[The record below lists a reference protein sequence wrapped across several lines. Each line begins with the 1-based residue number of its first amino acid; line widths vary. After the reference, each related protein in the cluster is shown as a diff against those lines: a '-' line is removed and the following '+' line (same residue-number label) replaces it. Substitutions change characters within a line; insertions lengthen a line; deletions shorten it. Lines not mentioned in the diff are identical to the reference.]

1 MIIFFII
8 FLKLLLE
15 KNIRMDEY
23 IEKMNDDS
31 ESINTNNDF
40 FYDPKSVIPNTL
52 IYFITCDYC
61 RGIIFEPIECISC
74 GKKFCEKH
82 LINDF
87 KDCCSSPKFIKSK
100 LLEEGL
106 SKGKFR
112 CQLDNEG
119 NLLLSHNQL
128 ENHYIE
134 CKKLEEIKK
143 ENNINA
149 NNLDDD
155 LQSEIKRL
163 HNSTSSQEIDKKFLG
178 EQQITLEEL
187 KKKNNNDTNINYTF
201 KKYHKDPLY
210 LKTDRN
216 RNWKCNQCNLNYEKK
231 SIYRFRCDKCD
242 YDVCELCMIFYENI
256 NPIEFFKSK
265 YDKNIGWEERK
276 EIINKNL
283 KNNC

>member
-1 MIIFFII
+1 
-8 FLKLLLE
+8 
-15 KNIRMDEY
+15 
-23 IEKMNDDS
+23 MNDDS

-82 LINDF
+82 LINDFKDLIDF

-178 EQQITLEEL
+178 EQQITFEEL

-201 KKYHKDPLY
+201 KNYHKDPLY

-231 SIYRFRCDKCD
+231 SICRFRCDKCD